1 MQDDG
6 TGGNGRP
13 EYRYSWFG
21 WAMEFRFDRDRMAQA
36 ATICDAAQ
44 FIVSDEPVDD
54 SLYFELDELDSG
66 ASTLRIAR
74 VIPGSCQ

>member
-1 MQDDG
+1 
-6 TGGNGRP
+6 
-13 EYRYSWFG
+13 
-21 WAMEFRFDRDRMAQA
+21 MAQA
-36 ATICDAAQ
+36 TTICDAAR
-44 FIVSDEPVDD
+44 FIVSDEPVED